1 MGRDRMHQLRTSSSA
16 VLDFLLSLG
25 EVQFYDFWL
34 PYVTHLLVHAI
45 TVSLRCTVETT
56 DSEVRNTS
64 VDRLQRVIAH
74 IQFARDNY
82 DWDLAIYCLERCAEP
97 VSRIASLNSREPA
110 PPSET
115 EVTSVAP
122 ANGHGSGV
130 EIPPVPTFDDTNF
143 LLSDILDPNAFDFSW
158 EALWDTP
165 SGMTNFA
172 I

>member
-1 MGRDRMHQLRTSSSA
+1 M
-16 VLDFLLSLG
+16 LDFLLSLG
-25 EVQFYDFWL
+25 ELQFQDFWL

-45 TVSLRCTVETT
+45 TVSLRCTVETQDPET
-56 DSEVRNTS
+56 RNTS
-64 VDRLQRVIAH
+64 VNRLQRVIAH

-97 VSRIASLNSREPA
+97 VSRIASLNAREPA
-110 PPSET
+110 PLSET
-115 EVTSVAP
+115 GAEIMSAVPS
-122 ANGHGSGV
+122 ANGHGTGIEV
-130 EIPPVPTFDDTNF
+130 PPVPTFDDTNF